1 MYRKSDPLDQEKV
14 NNKAMINKTADICV
28 QKWVAESKAKIT
40 LKLNVAFFC
49 VLILWVLLVIKDYTH
64 LFNSDMCINEN

>member
-28 QKWVAESKAKIT
+28 QKWVAESKAKLT

-49 VLILWVLLVIKDYTH
+49 YRKGKTCFL
-64 LFNSDMCINEN
+64 C